1 MTLLSRSAI
10 VTKFNDAT
18 TGLFKAGQNRGI
30 GSDDFRTNVEDITD
44 SVVMKSTDFAPI
56 SVDTSGATITLN
68 FSNNGT
74 ATFFGSASFATPKTI
89 AHSNDGNAVKYDFMF
104 QITNIAAKLT
114 FPAGYIM
121 SDVRWEAVNPQEW
134 EPAETGK
141 YKATATY
148 DGTNWWLEI
157 SASPYV

>member
-1 MTLLSRSAI
+1 MSQYTRTQLKTLYGSSG
-10 VTKFNDAT
+10 TQFPDNT
-18 TGLFKAGQNRGI
+18 TGLITEPIIRGF
-30 GSDDFRTNVEDITD
+30 GEDLAD
-44 SVVMKSTDFAPI
+44 SLVFKSTDYIPV
-56 SVDTSGATITLN
+56 SVSTAAGTITLN
-68 FSNNGT
+68 FNNNAT
-74 ATFFGSASFATPKTI
+74 ANFFGSASFSTPKTI
-89 AHSNDGNAVKYDFMF
+89 AHSNATNATKYDFTF
-104 QITNIAAKLT
+104 NITDVAAKLT

-121 SDVRWEAVNPQEW
+121 SDVRWENSNAQEW

>member
-1 MTLLSRSAI
+1 MTQLSRSAI
-10 VTKFNDAT
+10 VTKYNDAS

-30 GSDDFRTNVEDITD
+30 GSDKLRTEVEDLAD

-68 FSNNGT
+68 FNNNGT
-74 ATFFGSASFATPKTI
+74 ATFFGSASFATAKAI
-89 AHSNDGNAVKYDFMF
+89 AHSNDSNAVKYDFTF
-104 QITNIAAKLT
+104 QITDVAAKLT

-121 SDVRWEAVNPQEW
+121 SDIRWEAANPQEW

>member
-1 MTLLSRSAI
+1 MSQYTRAQFETLYGTAATS
-10 VTKFNDAT
+10 FPDNT
-18 TGLFKAGQNRGI
+18 TGAITELIMRTFGKDL
-30 GSDDFRTNVEDITD
+30 SDSFFN
-44 SVVMKSTDFAPI
+44 KSTDLTPV
-56 SVDTSGATITLN
+56 STDTTGATITLN
-68 FSNNGT
+68 FANNPVRN
-74 ATFFGSASFATPKTI
+74 FFGSASFATAKAI
-89 AHSNDGNAVKYDFMF
+89 AHSNAGNAVKYDFMF
-104 QITNIAAKLT
+104 EITNTNAKLT

-121 SDVRWEAVNPQEW
+121 SDVRWEQTNPQEW

>member
-1 MTLLSRSAI
+1 MAI
-10 VTKFNDAT
+10 YTRAQFEALYAALATQFPDNT
-18 TGLFKAGQNRGI
+18 TGLITELIMRVFGKDI
-30 GSDDFRTNVEDITD
+30 SDSFVIKKTD
-44 SVVMKSTDFAPI
+44 YIPI
-56 SVDTSGATITLN
+56 SADTSGGTITLN
-68 FSNNGT
+68 FNNNGT
-74 ATFFGSASFATPKTI
+74 PTFFGSASFATPKTI
-89 AHSNDGNAVKYDFMF
+89 AHSNDGNGVKYDFMF
-104 QITNIAAKLT
+104 QITNIDAKLT

-121 SDVRWEAVNPQEW
+121 SDVRWEALNPQEW